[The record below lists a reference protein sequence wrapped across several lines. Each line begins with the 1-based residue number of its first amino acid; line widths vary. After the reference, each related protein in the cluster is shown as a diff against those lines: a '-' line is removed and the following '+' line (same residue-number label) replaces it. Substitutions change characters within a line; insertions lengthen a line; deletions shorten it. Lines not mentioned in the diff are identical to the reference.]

1 MKKVFSLFAAAVLL
15 SSCHDYWPQ
24 EDKDAYYQA
33 CMEDAQIWSGSEAN
47 SKAYCDCVLDKVT
60 TKYKTVDELMEH
72 ALELPNDPDIQ
83 KCKTAVE
90 IPPVSD
96 H

>member
-1 MKKVFSLFAAAVLL
+1 MKKVLSLFAAAVFL

-24 EDKDAYYQA
+24 EDKDAYHQA
-33 CMEDAQIWSGSEAN
+33 CMEEAKVWSGSEAN
-47 SKAYCDCVLDKVT
+47 SKAYCDCALETVT

-72 ALELPNDPDIQ
+72 ALEISSDPDIQ